1 MVWKYVFEAAV
12 SACLVSSVERWS
24 WFRFLEHHFQWCAQV
39 VAATWRCTSVLPSRL
54 LLWSLGQRHRNHRIW
69 SLGHR
74 HRNPRA
80 VQTNG
85 RRHGFPAGMDMSL
98 TSGGRTRIGRS
109 KTGKMARYGLLRLV
123 CPYVC
128 HHTSSNSNSSSSS
141 HVLYR
146 SRHGSSSSS
155 SSSQQ

>member
-24 WFRFLEHHFQWCAQV
+24 WFRFLEHHFQWYAQV
-39 VAATWRCTSVLPSRL
+39 VAATWRCTSALPSRL
-54 LLWSLGQRHRNHRIW
+54 LLWSLGQRHRNPRIW

-98 TSGGRTRIGRS
+98 TSGGRTWIGRS
-109 KTGKMARYGLLRLV
+109 KTGKMATYGLLRLV

-128 HHTSSNSNSSSSS
+128 HHTSSHSNSSSSS

-155 SSSQQ
+155 SQQ